1 MSLHRLS
8 YFDVSGKN
16 QHVIVFLPANLH
28 CQVSHLFLPCS
39 AHSQIHLQRL
49 LDGNKCAFIEP
60 AIKYWYTEAAD
71 KEAQEKEE
79 VEREEE
85 EEMGDLTM

>member
-1 MSLHRLS
+1 MSVCVLKVLILTIIHREK
-8 YFDVSGKN
+8 FFED
-16 QHVIVFLPANLH
+16 
-28 CQVSHLFLPCS
+28 LPCS